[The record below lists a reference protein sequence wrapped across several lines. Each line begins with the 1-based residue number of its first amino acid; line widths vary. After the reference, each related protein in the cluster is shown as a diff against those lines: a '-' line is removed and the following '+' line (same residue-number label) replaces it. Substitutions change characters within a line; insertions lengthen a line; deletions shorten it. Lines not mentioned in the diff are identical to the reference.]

1 MSKINS
7 RSPYYINISA
17 TNLTQVDMQLYVY
30 TGTQTTDRD
39 NIFNLQ
45 SFAVNENVTFE
56 IGEIVRDYI
65 YRLLMEIMKVQ
76 TFGLII
82 EQIAIYRVLNR

>member
-1 MSKINS
+1 MKINS

-30 TGTQTTDRD
+30 TGTQTTDRT
-39 NIFNLQ
+39 NIFILQ

-65 YRLLMEIMKVQ
+65 LQ
-76 TFGLII
+76 TLIVTGKHI
-82 EQIAIYRVLNR
+82 IAYLAALNW